1 MGSDYHR
8 RLLLLLLLL
17 LLLGSDYHRRL
28 LLLKISGIVLLL
40 WLFDRYSFGRI
51 VSRFC
56 FSSSLDVDR
65 FGFGFG
71 RNVDSVCFC
80 ASFDVL
86 YRRSRSSSSSS
97 LIVVFVTGLIA
108 KFNIGVVAAD
118 CASVSGE
125 RSSADGLS
133 LAGFVCF
140 RNDRQNVLIVSSND
154 STIVVELV
162 GGHFVLLKSCFVRVG
177 VSVGLDVS
185 QLLSHSDNFCLCHV
199 RHVAT
204 CQRFATEKSPIYFD
218 TRRV

>member
-1 MGSDYHR
+1 MD
-8 RLLLLLLLL
+8 
-17 LLLGSDYHRRL
+17 
-28 LLLKISGIVLLL
+28 
-40 WLFDRYSFGRI
+40 
-51 VSRFC
+51 
-56 FSSSLDVDR
+56 
-65 FGFGFG
+65 
-71 RNVDSVCFC
+71 
-80 ASFDVL
+80 
-86 YRRSRSSSSSS
+86 
-97 LIVVFVTGLIA
+97 VVFVTGLIA

-218 TRRV
+218 TRRF